1 MKIVKM
7 FDCGIVY
14 LPFENFLNGF
24 VIDSFQEPLSKRLNY
39 SLATSQPERDSKWRW
54 NTSANS
60 RTEVSAAIRELV
72 KLFMSRDG
80 HS

>member
-1 MKIVKM
+1 M

-14 LPFENFLNGF
+14 LPFKKFINWF
-24 VIDSFQEPLSKRLNY
+24 VIGSFKEPLSKRLNY

-60 RTEVSAAIRELV
+60 RTEDSAAIRE
-72 KLFMSRDG
+72 
-80 HS
+80 